1 MACAQCLATGEN
13 YVLRED
19 TSAPGGNRTP
29 DLDVRTVL
37 LYPLSYEGV
46 ARPGES
52 LPSRLPT
59 PLFPI
64 NAPLPNPPPLTG
76 GGRIFNSQRPL
87 RVLTGLFKARAPPLG
102 TWKTPP
108 PTPRES

>member
-46 ARPGES
+46 WRDQES
-52 LPSRLPT
+52 LPRVT
-59 PLFPI
+59 PLSPT
-64 NAPLPNPPPLTG
+64 LPPERGQGVWFSAFSQGSHRVDQAASVRVETMENTPNEAA
-76 GGRIFNSQRPL
+76 RI
-87 RVLTGLFKARAPPLG
+87 KARDAA
-102 TWKTPP
+102 
-108 PTPRES
+108 